1 MMRCDVDGEGLRFAR
16 KGAALTRQSRA
27 ACSECTALDCFALL
41 AERLFL
47 LVAIVLF
54 PMLAHAQ
61 MPGGGNAPIE
71 ITADQL
77 EVQQDNQL
85 AIFSGNVV
93 AIQGEMTMKSA
104 VMNVYYQQNG
114 SGDNE
119 IHKIDARGKVDFTGK
134 EEKARGN
141 TALFMVNEEK
151 LYLTGNVELQREG
164 NILRGQKLEYNTK
177 TGRSILTGG
186 ATAKEINDG
195 KGGTRVKGVFLPK
208 SK

>member
-1 MMRCDVDGEGLRFAR
+1 MM
-16 KGAALTRQSRA
+16 K
-27 ACSECTALDCFALL
+27 
-41 AERLFL
+41 RLGYL
-47 LVAIVLF
+47 LVLALM
-54 PMLAHAQ
+54 PMSGFAQ
-61 MPGGGNAPIE
+61 MPGGGDAPIE

-85 AIFSGNVV
+85 AIFKGNVI

-104 VMNVYYQQNG
+104 IMNVYYKPNA

-119 IHKIDARGKVDFTGK
+119 IYKIDASGKVDFTSA
-134 EEKARGN
+134 EEKAIGDK
-141 TALFMVNEEK
+141 ALLMVAEEK
-151 LYLTGNVELQREG
+151 LYLTGNVELEREN

-186 ATAKEINDG
+186 ATAEQINQG
-195 KGGTRVKGVFLPK
+195 EKGGRVKGVFLPK